1 MLSLLIYS
9 SDREKG
15 QALNEKCSSYI
26 SKNKR
31 MIAAGE
37 FADSAAV
44 LADMAAGLDD
54 SALFMLRKDECIYQV
69 SGLISSFEQNSYTV
83 LVLRSADEIFD
94 AVSPSLR
101 PAGIVLDSFDENSTG
116 RVIDEIYAD
125 YTRQLNLSGG
135 PDYHFKIKGVDYCES
150 FPNIYMI
157 EVQSK
162 RITFHTEAQ
171 SYEFYDSLDAVM
183 KEAPE
188 YFIRIHRS
196 YVINMK
202 FISTINFKDKTIV
215 LKDNQKIFFSRNY
228 APELKNYY
236 YKTVKEEGIS

>member
-1 MLSLLIYS
+1 MLSLLVYS
-9 SDREKG
+9 RDREKG
-15 QALNEKCSSYI
+15 KVLNDKCSSYI
-26 SKNKR
+26 RKNRR
-31 MIAAGE
+31 MISAGE
-37 FADSAAV
+37 CVDNTSLLGDKVAA
-44 LADMAAGLDD
+44 LDD
-54 SALFMLRKDECIYQV
+54 SALFMLRKDEGMHQV
-69 SGLISSFEQNSYTV
+69 SGIISSSEQNSYTV
-83 LVLRSADEIFD
+83 LVLRDADEIFD
-94 AVSPSLR
+94 VVSPLLR
-101 PAGIVLDSFDENSTG
+101 PAGIVLDSFDENRTG